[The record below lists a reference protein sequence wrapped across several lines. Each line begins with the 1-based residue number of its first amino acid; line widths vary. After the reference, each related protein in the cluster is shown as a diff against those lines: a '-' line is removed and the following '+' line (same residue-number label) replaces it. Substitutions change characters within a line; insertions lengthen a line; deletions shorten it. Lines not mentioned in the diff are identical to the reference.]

1 MFMFN
6 YGHKSDTYKYIFVP
20 EAFQLQNYP
29 VNDINIFH
37 YNNQI
42 KQLYCKSCK
51 VGQPATFQS

>member
-6 YGHKSDTYKYIFVP
+6 YGHKSDILIP

-42 KQLYCKSCK
+42 KQLYCKNCK